1 MSKRFILSALC
12 ALIIIIA
19 GCQNAGEGGDF
30 NETASP
36 APISAPPEE
45 VDNIIGYVIGDDGDI
60 NSYMSMHG
68 FLKTAENLGYPSRL
82 FRFDEGESALSAV
95 DEAIDE
101 GCKGLVIQNANGEN
115 DDAVRAALSKDVFVV
130 VPYDVCAVEGLN
142 GNVAADNSEYIEE
155 LARGIAE
162 RMKERNLSAGRI
174 LVYGTDPAPFA
185 PEFERAVLS
194 YYPQYS
200 ASVFRRTKADENE
213 AADELAQYLLHNRD
227 VKGLYAIDADG
238 AAISVLARKRAQD
251 IFKTFKPEPSATPDA
266 NGNPPSLN
274 DELLNK
280 ISITI
285 FGTNI
290 SEGNLKLFDSNDISA
305 LCIEPYYE
313 SAAQSVMMLD
323 KLFKGE
329 TVAGTMR
336 INRPIVRT
344 DTVEKYAARY
354 EQVKEW
360 FEQP

>member
-1 MSKRFILSALC
+1 MKKRYILAALY
-12 ALIIIIA
+12 ALLIITA
-19 GCQNAGEGGDF
+19 GCQNAGEGGEF
-30 NETASP
+30 NGTAPP
-36 APISAPPEE
+36 APISAPMETAA
-45 VDNIIGYVIGDDGDI
+45 DIIGFVIEDDGDI
-60 NSYMSMHG
+60 NSFMSMHG

-82 FRFDEGESALSAV
+82 FRFNEGESALSAV
-95 DEAIDE
+95 DEAIGE
-101 GCKGLVIQNANGEN
+101 GCRGILIQNSDGKN
-115 DDAVRAALSKDVFVV
+115 DDAVKAALAKDVFVV
-130 VPYDVCAVEGLN
+130 VPYDVCAVEGLD

-162 RMKERNLSAGRI
+162 RMKERNLNAGRL
-174 LVYGTDPAPFA
+174 LVYGTDPAPFEL
-185 PEFERAVLS
+185 EFNRAVAA

-200 ASVFRRTKADENE
+200 ASVFKRTKADKNE
-213 AADELAQYLLHNRD
+213 AANELAQYLLHNRD

-251 IFKTFKPEPSATPDA
+251 IFETFKPEPSASPA
-266 NGNPPSLN
+266 GGSPSSL
-274 DELLNK
+274 DGELLNK

-290 SEGNLKLFDSNDISA
+290 SEGNLKLIESNDISA
-305 LCIEPYYE
+305 LCVEPYYE

-329 TVAGTMR
+329 PVAGSMR
-336 INRPIVRT
+336 VNRPIVRI
-344 DTVEKYAARY
+344 DTAEKYAARY